1 MAVWTRIA
9 QKMTT
14 MNTLPTEVQPAVN
27 VPGLRAE
34 QELLLLCCRVS
45 TDSTDAARIK
55 HLLHSPLDWNGFLL
69 AASRNH
75 VLGLVSSRLQA
86 TRSDAIPRE
95 TLDFLRDCATRISE
109 RNRYLAGEL
118 KRICN
123 LFRMNGIP
131 ALPFG
136 GPLQAAMAY
145 QDTSLPEIKNLEFV
159 IDERNIDRRNID
171 QKNVLRARDLLV
183 ADGYRRDYTW
193 DAPREAAELRFRR
206 VIGLDRSEDGVHIW
220 LFCDLDPGSYS
231 RPLNFQSL
239 TPSTVSLDGESIA
252 TLNAEDALLHACAH
266 AASEALSPNLSQISA
281 TAHLASHL
289 NADAWVRF
297 LDRAGSLGVR
307 RKAFVILAIARDLL
321 GARYPEAIE
330 SAIRSDREVPRLCAH
345 VTGCLFSDTDY
356 VPGMRK
362 RAALQLAARE
372 RRIDQARFLIRLAA
386 LPTRDDWAL
395 MPLPASAYYALR
407 PLRMLGRRVGLFR
420 PRRLAVFMPTPIE
433 IVEEML
439 ALAEVSPSDTVYDLG
454 CGDGR
459 LVISA
464 AARHGARGVGVDLD
478 PDRVAEA
485 KASARAAGVDHLVTF
500 LQQNVMDVDISSAS
514 VVLLF
519 LSPQANLML
528 RSRLNQELP
537 PHARIVSR
545 SHDMGDWAP
554 LKTKLV
560 ACDGAL
566 SRIHLWRVQR
576 L

>member
-1 MAVWTRIA
+1 MPVWTAIA
-9 QKMTT
+9 LETTT
-14 MNTLPTEVQPAVN
+14 MNTLPTDQPPPAK

-34 QELLLLCCRVS
+34 HELLLLCSRVS
-45 TDSTDAARIK
+45 TASTDTADSTDAARIQD
-55 HLLHSPLDWNGFLL
+55 LLHSPLDWNVFLL

-86 TRSDAIPRE
+86 TCSDAILRE
-95 TLDFLRDCATRISE
+95 TLDFLRDCSQRIRE
-109 RNRYLAGEL
+109 RNHYLAGEL

-123 LFRMNGIP
+123 LFHTHGIP

-136 GPLQAAMAY
+136 GPAQAAMAY
-145 QDTSLPEIKNLEFV
+145 QDASLPEIKNLEFV
-159 IDERNIDRRNID
+159 IDQKAD
-171 QKNVLRARDLLV
+171 QKNVLRARDLLL

-193 DAPREAAELRFRR
+193 DAAREAAELRFRR
-206 VIGLDRSEDGVHIW
+206 VIGLDRSEDGVHVW
-220 LFCDLDPGSYS
+220 LFCELDPGSYS
-231 RPLNFQSL
+231 RPLKFHSL
-239 TPSTVSLDGESIA
+239 TPATVSLGGESIA
-252 TLNAEDALLHACAH
+252 TLNADDALLHVCVH
-266 AASEALSPNLSQISA
+266 AAAEALSPHLSLISA
-281 TAHLASHL
+281 TAQLAAHLD
-289 NADAWVRF
+289 ADAWERF
-297 LDRAGSLGVR
+297 LKRASSLGVL
-307 RKAFVILAIARDLL
+307 RKSIVILALARDLL
-321 GARYPEAIE
+321 GASYPEAIE

-345 VTGCLFSDTDY
+345 IIGCVFSDTDY
-356 VPGMRK
+356 VPSMRK

-372 RRIDQARFLIRLAA
+372 RRLDQARFLIRLAA
-386 LPTRDDWAL
+386 LPTRDDWT
-395 MPLPASAYYALR
+395 MIPLPASAYYALR
-407 PLRMLGRRVGLFR
+407 PLRMLGRRIGMFR

-459 LVISA
+459 MVISA
-464 AARHGARGVGVDLD
+464 AARHGAHGVGVDLD

-500 LQQNVMDVDISSAS
+500 LQQNVMEVDISTAS

-528 RSRLNQELP
+528 RPRLNQELP
-537 PHARIVSR
+537 YHARIVSR
-545 SHDMGDWAP
+545 SHDMGDWTP

-576 L
+576 S

>member
-1 MAVWTRIA
+1 MPVWTGIA
-9 QKMTT
+9 LETTT
-14 MNTLPTEVQPAVN
+14 MKILPTDQQPPAK

-34 QELLLLCCRVS
+34 HELLLLCSRVS
-45 TDSTDAARIK
+45 SACTDTADSTDATRIQD
-55 HLLHSPLDWNGFLL
+55 LLHSPLDWNMFLL

-86 TRSDAIPRE
+86 TGSDAIPRE
-95 TLDFLRDCATRISE
+95 TLDFLRDCSKRITE
-109 RNRYLAGEL
+109 RNHYLAGEL

-123 LFRMNGIP
+123 LFHTNGIA

-136 GPLQAAMAY
+136 GPPQAAMAY
-145 QDTSLPEIKNLEFV
+145 QDASLPEIKNLEFV
-159 IDERNIDRRNID
+159 IDQKAD
-171 QKNVLRARDLLV
+171 QKNVLRARDLLL

-193 DAPREAAELRFRR
+193 DAAREAAELRFRR
-206 VIGLDRSEDGVHIW
+206 VIGLDRSEDGVHVW

-231 RPLNFQSL
+231 RPLKFHSL
-239 TPSTVSLDGESIA
+239 TPSTVSLGGESIA
-252 TLNAEDALLHACAH
+252 TLSADDALLHVCVH
-266 AASEALSPNLSQISA
+266 AAAEALSPHLSLISA
-281 TAHLASHL
+281 TAQLAAHL

-297 LDRAGSLGVR
+297 LARAASLAVL
-307 RKAFVILAIARDLL
+307 RKTLVILALARDLL
-321 GARYPEAIE
+321 GASYPEAIE

-345 VTGCLFSDTDY
+345 IIGCVFSDTDY
-356 VPGMRK
+356 VPSMRK

-372 RRIDQARFLIRLAA
+372 RRVDQARFLIRLAA
-386 LPTRDDWAL
+386 LPTRDDWA
-395 MPLPASAYYALR
+395 MMALPASAYYALR
-407 PLRMLGRRVGLFR
+407 PLRMLGRRIGMFR

-459 LVISA
+459 MVISA
-464 AARHGARGVGVDLD
+464 AARHGAHGVGVDLD

-500 LQQNVMDVDISSAS
+500 LQQNVMEVDISSAS

-528 RSRLNQELP
+528 RPRLNQELP
-537 PHARIVSR
+537 YHARIVSR

-576 L
+576 S

>member
-1 MAVWTRIA
+1 MPVWTRIA
-9 QKMTT
+9 LDTTT
-14 MNTLPTEVQPAVN
+14 MNTRPTDKQPYAK
-27 VPGLRAE
+27 VPGRRAE
-34 QELLLLCCRVS
+34 HELLLLCSRV
-45 TDSTDAARIK
+45 TIAATDAARIQ
-55 HLLHSPLDWNGFLL
+55 HLLHSPLDWNVFLL

-75 VLGLVSSRLQA
+75 ILGLVSSRLQA
-86 TRSDAIPRE
+86 TCADAIPRE
-95 TLDFLRDCATRISE
+95 TLDFLRDCSTRITE

-145 QDTSLPEIKNLEFV
+145 QDASLPEIKNLEFV
-159 IDERNIDRRNID
+159 IDQRH
-171 QKNVLRARDLLV
+171 VLGARDLLV

-193 DAPREAAELRFRR
+193 DAAREAAELRFRR
-206 VIGLDRSEDGVHIW
+206 VIGLDRSEDGVHVW

-231 RPLNFQSL
+231 RRLKFESL

-252 TLNAEDALLHACAH
+252 TLNAEDALLHACVH
-266 AASEALSPNLSQISA
+266 ATAEALSPHLLLISA

-289 NADAWVRF
+289 NADAWERF

-307 RKAFVILAIARDLL
+307 RKAFVILALARDLL
-321 GARYPEAIE
+321 GASYPQAIE

-345 VTGCLFSDTDY
+345 VVGCVFSDTDY
-356 VPGMRK
+356 VPSMRK

-372 RRIDQARFLIRLAA
+372 RRVDQARFLIRLAA
-386 LPTRDDWAL
+386 SPARDDWAM

-407 PLRMLGRRVGLFR
+407 PLRMLGRRIGMFR

-439 ALAEVSPSDTVYDLG
+439 ALAEVSKSDTVYDLG

-459 LVISA
+459 IVISA
-464 AARHGARGVGVDLD
+464 AARHGAHGVGVDLD

-485 KASARAAGVDHLVTF
+485 KAGARAAGVDHLTTF
-500 LQQNVMDVDISSAS
+500 LQQNVMEVDISSAS

-528 RSRLNQELP
+528 RARLNQELP
-537 PHARIVSR
+537 LHARIVSR
-545 SHDMGDWAP
+545 SHDMGDWVP

-576 L
+576 S

>member
-1 MAVWTRIA
+1 
-9 QKMTT
+9 
-14 MNTLPTEVQPAVN
+14 MNTLPTEGQPPAKL
-27 VPGLRAE
+27 PGLRAE
-34 QELLLLCCRVS
+34 HELLLLGSRIS
-45 TDSTDAARIK
+45 IDSTDAARIE
-55 HLLHSPLDWNGFLL
+55 HLLHSPLDWNVFLL

-86 TRSDAIPRE
+86 TGSDAIPRE
-95 TLDFLRDCATRISE
+95 TLDFLRDCSTRIMQ
-109 RNRYLAGEL
+109 RNHYLAGEL
-118 KRICN
+118 KRIN
-123 LFRMNGIP
+123 SLFRANGIP

-136 GPLQAAMAY
+136 GPPQAAMAY
-145 QDTSLPEIKNLEFV
+145 QDASLPEIKNLEFV
-159 IDERNIDRRNID
+159 IGQRNTDLRNTDQRSID
-171 QKNVLRARDLLV
+171 QRDVLRARDLLL
-183 ADGYRRDYTW
+183 ADGYRREYTW
-193 DAPREAAELRFRR
+193 DAAREAAELRFRR
-206 VIGLDRSEDGVHIW
+206 VIGLDRSEDGVHVW

-231 RPLNFQSL
+231 RPLKLQSL

-252 TLNAEDALLHACAH
+252 TLNAEDALLHACVH
-266 AASEALSPNLSQISA
+266 ASGEALSPSLSLISA
-281 TAHLASHL
+281 AAHLASHL
-289 NADAWVRF
+289 NGDAWERF
-297 LDRAGSLGVR
+297 LGRAGALGVR
-307 RKAFVILAIARDLL
+307 RKAVVILALARDLL
-321 GARYPEAIE
+321 GASYPEQIQ

-345 VTGCLFSDTDY
+345 VIGCLFSDMDY
-356 VPGMRK
+356 VPSMRK

-372 RRIDQARFLIRLAA
+372 RRVDQARLLIRLAA
-386 LPTRDDWAL
+386 LPTRDDWAM

-407 PLRMLGRRVGLFR
+407 PLRMLGRRVGMFR

-439 ALAEVSPSDTVYDLG
+439 ALAEVGQSDTVYDLG

-459 LVISA
+459 IVISA
-464 AARHGARGVGVDLD
+464 ASRHGAHGVGVDLD

-500 LQQNVMDVDISSAS
+500 LQQNVMEVDISSAS

-528 RSRLNQELP
+528 RARLNQELP

-545 SHDMGDWAP
+545 SHDMGDWVP

-576 L
+576 S

>member
-1 MAVWTRIA
+1 
-9 QKMTT
+9 
-14 MNTLPTEVQPAVN
+14 MNTRPTDKQPYAK
-27 VPGLRAE
+27 VPGRRAE
-34 QELLLLCCRVS
+34 HEQLLLCSRVS
-45 TDSTDAARIK
+45 IAATDAARIQ
-55 HLLHSPLDWNGFLL
+55 HLLHSSLDWNVFLL
-69 AASRNH
+69 TASRNH

-86 TRSDAIPRE
+86 TCADAIPRE
-95 TLDFLRDCATRISE
+95 TLDFLRDCSTRITE

-136 GPLQAAMAY
+136 GPVQAAMAY
-145 QDTSLPEIKNLEFV
+145 QDASLPEIKNLEFV
-159 IDERNIDRRNID
+159 LD
-171 QKNVLRARDLLV
+171 QRHVLRARDLLV

-193 DAPREAAELRFRR
+193 DAAREAAELRFRR
-206 VIGLDRSEDGVHIW
+206 VIGLDRSEDGVHVW

-231 RPLNFQSL
+231 RLLKLESL

-252 TLNAEDALLHACAH
+252 TLNAEDALLHACVH
-266 AASEALSPNLSQISA
+266 ATAEALSPHLSLISA

-289 NADAWVRF
+289 NADAWERF
-297 LDRAGSLGVR
+297 LDRAGVLGVR
-307 RKAFVILAIARDLL
+307 RKAFVILALAGDLL
-321 GARYPEAIE
+321 GASYPEAIE
-330 SAIRSDREVPRLCAH
+330 SAIRADREVPRLCAH
-345 VTGCLFSDTDY
+345 VIGCVFSDTDY

-372 RRIDQARFLIRLAA
+372 RRVDQARFLIRLAA
-386 LPTRDDWAL
+386 SPTRDDWAM

-407 PLRMLGRRVGLFR
+407 PLRMLGRRIGMFR

-439 ALAEVSPSDTVYDLG
+439 ALAEVSKSDTVYDLG

-459 LVISA
+459 IVISA
-464 AARHGARGVGVDLD
+464 AARHGAHGVGVDLD

-485 KASARAAGVDHLVTF
+485 KAGARAAGVDHLTTF
-500 LQQNVMDVDISSAS
+500 LQQNVMEVDISSAS

-528 RSRLNQELP
+528 RARLNQELP
-537 PHARIVSR
+537 LHARIVSR
-545 SHDMGDWAP
+545 SHDMGDWVP

-576 L
+576 S

>member
-1 MAVWTRIA
+1 MPVWTGIA
-9 QKMTT
+9 VETTT
-14 MNTLPTEVQPAVN
+14 MNTLPTEGQSCVN
-27 VPGLRAE
+27 IPSRLAE
-34 QELLLLCCRVS
+34 HELLLLCSRISV
-45 TDSTDAARIK
+45 DSTDEARIK

-75 VLGLVSSRLQA
+75 VLGLVSIRLQA
-86 TRSDAIPRE
+86 NCSDAIPRE
-95 TLDFLRDCATRISE
+95 TLDFLRDCSTRIKE
-109 RNRYLAGEL
+109 RNHYLAGEL

-123 LFRMNGIP
+123 LFRMHGIP

-145 QDTSLPEIKNLEFV
+145 QDASLPEIKNLEFV
-159 IDERNIDRRNID
+159 IDRRSD
-171 QKNVLRARDLLV
+171 QGHVLRARDLLV

-193 DAPREAAELRFRR
+193 EAAREAAELRFRR
-206 VIGLDRSEDGVHIW
+206 VIGLDRSEDGVHVW

-231 RPLNFQSL
+231 RPLKFESL
-239 TPSTVSLDGESIA
+239 TPSTVSIDGESIA
-252 TLNAEDALLHACAH
+252 TLTPEDALLHACVH
-266 AASEALSPNLSQISA
+266 ASAEALSPNLSLISA

-289 NADAWVRF
+289 NADAWERF
-297 LDRAGSLGVR
+297 LALAGSLGVR
-307 RKAFVILAIARDLL
+307 RKVFVILALARDLL
-321 GARYPEAIE
+321 GASYPETIE
-330 SAIRSDREVPRLCAH
+330 SAIRADREVPRLCAH
-345 VTGCLFSDTDY
+345 VIGCVFSDTDY
-356 VPGMRK
+356 VPSMRK

-386 LPTRDDWAL
+386 LPTRDDWA
-395 MPLPASAYYALR
+395 MMQLPASAYYALR
-407 PLRMLGRRVGLFR
+407 PLRMLGRRVGMFR
-420 PRRLAVFMPTPIE
+420 PRRMAVFMPTPIE

-439 ALAEVSPSDTVYDLG
+439 ALAEVSKSDTVYDLG

-459 LVISA
+459 IVIA
-464 AARHGARGVGVDLD
+464 AASRHGARGVGVDLD

-485 KASARAAGVDHLVTF
+485 KASAHTAGVDHLVTF

-528 RSRLNQELP
+528 RPRLNQELP
-537 PHARIVSR
+537 IHARIVSR
-545 SHDMGDWAP
+545 SHDMGDWVP

-576 L
+576 S

>member
-1 MAVWTRIA
+1 
-9 QKMTT
+9 
-14 MNTLPTEVQPAVN
+14 MNTLPTEERSPTKL
-27 VPGLRAE
+27 PGLRAE
-34 QELLLLCCRVS
+34 HELLLLSSRLS
-45 TDSTDAARIK
+45 IDSADLARIG
-55 HLLHSPLDWNGFLL
+55 HLLQTPIDWNVLLL

-86 TRSDAIPRE
+86 TCSDAIPRE
-95 TLDFLRDCATRISE
+95 TLDFLRDCSTRIME
-109 RNRYLAGEL
+109 RNHYLAGEL
-118 KRICN
+118 KRICS
-123 LFRMNGIP
+123 LFRTNGIP

-145 QDTSLPEIKNLEFV
+145 RDASLPEIKNLEFV
-159 IDERNIDRRNID
+159 IDQRIDQKPGQKLD
-171 QKNVLRARDLLV
+171 QKNVLRARDLLL

-193 DAPREAAELRFRR
+193 DAARETAELHFRR
-206 VIGLDRSEDGVHIW
+206 VIGLDRSEDGVHVW
-220 LFCDLDPGSYS
+220 LVCDLDAGSYS
-231 RPLNFQSL
+231 RPLKFQSCKL
-239 TPSTVSLDGESIA
+239 STVSLDGESIA
-252 TLNAEDALLHACAH
+252 TLNAEDALLHSCVH
-266 AASEALSPNLSQISA
+266 AAAEALSPHLSLIST

-289 NADAWVRF
+289 SADAWERF
-297 LDRAGSLGVR
+297 LDRASSLGVR
-307 RKAFVILAIARDLL
+307 RKAFVILALARGLL
-321 GARYPEAIE
+321 GASYPEAVE
-330 SAIRSDREVPRLCAH
+330 SAIGSDRDAPRLCAH
-345 VTGCLFSDTDY
+345 VIGCLFSDTDY

-372 RRIDQARFLIRLAA
+372 RPIDKARFLIRLAA
-386 LPTRDDWAL
+386 LPTRDDWAM

-407 PLRMLGRRVGLFR
+407 PLRMLGRRVGMFR
-420 PRRLAVFMPTPIE
+420 PLRMAVFMPTPTE

-439 ALAEVSPSDTVYDLG
+439 ALAEVGESDTVYDLG

-459 LVISA
+459 IVISA
-464 AARHGARGVGVDLD
+464 ASRHGAHGVGVDLD

-485 KASARAAGVDHLVTF
+485 KARARAAGVDHLVTF

-528 RSRLNQELP
+528 RPRLNQELP
-537 PHARIVSR
+537 LHARIVSR

-576 L
+576 S